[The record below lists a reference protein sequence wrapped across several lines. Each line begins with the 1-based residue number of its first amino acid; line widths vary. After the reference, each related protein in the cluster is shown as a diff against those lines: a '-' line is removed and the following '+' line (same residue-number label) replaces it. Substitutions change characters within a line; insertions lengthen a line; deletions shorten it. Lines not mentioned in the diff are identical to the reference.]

1 MNTILLK
8 KGKQEEIKNSY
19 SAGKLFIDTLK
30 TVLRDK
36 MESSWKSSINDFDS
50 INWEVRQAMA
60 RGYEKALL
68 ECISLL
74 EE

>member
-1 MNTILLK
+1 MKTILLK

-36 MESSWKSSINDFDS
+36 MESSWKSSINDFDLKMS
-50 INWEVRQAMA
+50 IKNNL
-60 RGYEKALL
+60 Y
-68 ECISLL
+68 IYI
-74 EE
+74 